1 MKKYLALSMIAVVV
15 ACGFALAQDRQW
27 VHVRVASEGEEKFNL
42 NVPLSLID
50 TVLPMIEDKEFGS
63 RRSHGVRWENHE
75 WTLEELRELW
85 NAVKQERGYD
95 LATFGN
101 RDSEV
106 RLFLD
111 EKYLR
116 VESEDS
122 SRDRVSARIP
132 ISVVDALLSG
142 SGERLDL
149 SAAIDALKQLGSDE
163 LISVEAERGS
173 VQVWI
178 DAQNR

>member
-1 MKKYLALSMIAVVV
+1 M
-15 ACGFALAQDRQW
+15 
-27 VHVRVASEGEEKFNL
+27 
-42 NVPLSLID
+42 
-50 TVLPMIEDKEFGS
+50 LPMIEEKEFGS
-63 RRSHGVRWENHE
+63 HRSHGVRWENQE

-122 SRDRVSARIP
+122 SRDRVTARIP

-149 SAAIDALKQLGSDE
+149 SAGLDALKQIGNDE

-178 DAQNR
+178 DDQNR

>member
-1 MKKYLALSMIAVVV
+1 MKKYLALSMIGVVL
-15 ACGFALAQDRQW
+15 ACGFALAQTRQW

-42 NVPLSLID
+42 NLPLSLID
-50 TVLPMIEDKEFGS
+50 TRLPMIEDKQFGNH
-63 RRSHGVRWENHE
+63 RSHGMHWENQE
-75 WTLEELRELW
+75 WTIEELRELW
-85 NAVKQERGYD
+85 NAVKQEHGYD
-95 LATFGN
+95 LASFGN

-111 EKYLR
+111 DKYLR
-116 VESEDS
+116 VESEES
-122 SRDRVSARIP
+122 SRDRVTARIP

-142 SGERLDL
+142 SGNRLDL
-149 SAAIDALKQLGSDE
+149 SAGIDALKQLDGDE

-178 DAQNR
+178 DDQSR